1 MARYNQYNRNRLSLN
16 TVDFQPTVLTPI
28 EFRPVEQD
36 YSILERA
43 TAKQEE
49 RKEKAVTQQSLV
61 KQALGKAREQLH
73 QDDETLAWFDAK
85 ARKIEDDIKT
95 ASEVGDYATALQ
107 TGIEAAGDITNDTE
121 LNARKRTNA
130 QYKEEY
136 ERQRQRIGKGIGQ
149 ATFDWWV
156 KTNPYTH
163 ENIHDKEGRVTGA
176 QDWKAENTPV
186 DDLNASQLA
195 FTAFKL
201 LSPEKSNSSGS
212 SNVKPGTEKEYNEL
226 TSGYT
231 NNYEKISVD
240 RIYTNINEIM
250 GSDPNNWRAARQG
263 FQVALNELDKLKEER
278 DAYEVGSEEYNL
290 KNQQYEDQL
299 SYFRGE
305 NNQDLSNTEEGWKL
319 YTARIIT
326 DNMFAKG
333 LAYDWKTV
341 SSIKDVADPRKM
353 QGDKDPIYPT
363 NPSQDE
369 DSQSS
374 PGNPVRVKGKTFNA
388 REIISNALG
397 NANKQFESLQQSDN
411 Q

>member
-1 MARYNQYNRNRLSLN
+1 MPRYNQYNRNRLSLN
-16 TVDFQPTVLTPI
+16 TVDFQPTVFTPI

-43 TAKQEE
+43 MAKQEE
-49 RKEKAVTQQSLV
+49 RKEKAITQQSLV

-95 ASEVGDYATALQ
+95 ASEVGDSATALQ
-107 TGIEAAGDITNDTE
+107 TGIEAAGNTANDTE
-121 LNARKRTNA
+121 LNARIRTNA
-130 QYKEEY
+130 QYNEEY
-136 ERQRQRIGKGIGQ
+136 NKQRQRIGNGIGQ

-163 ENIHDKEGRVTGA
+163 TNIYDKEGRITGA

-212 SNVKPGTEKEYNEL
+212 SNVKHGTEKEYNEL

-231 NNYEKISVD
+231 NNYEKITVD
-240 RIYTNINEIM
+240 RIYTNINEII

-263 FQVALNELDKLKEER
+263 FQVALNELDKLKQER
-278 DAYEVGSEEYNL
+278 DKYEVGSEEYNL
-290 KNQQYEDQL
+290 RNQQYEDQL

-305 NNQDLSNTEEGWKL
+305 NNQDLANNEEGWKL

-333 LAYDWKTV
+333 LAYNWKTV
-341 SSIKDVADPRKM
+341 SSIKNVDNPKTGSSSGVYSELVDPL
-353 QGDKDPIYPT
+353 QVEDKT
-363 NPSQDE
+363 E
-369 DSQSS
+369 SS
-374 PGNPVRVKGKTFNA
+374 SGNKFVLNKNTDDAQNRVLNA
-388 REIISNALG
+388 AHNAG
-397 NANKQFESLQQSDN
+397 RQFIQKK
-411 Q
+411 

>member
-1 MARYNQYNRNRLSLN
+1 MPRYNQYNRNRLSLN
-16 TVDFQPTVLTPI
+16 TVDFQPTVFTPI

-43 TAKQEE
+43 MAKQEE

-85 ARKIEDDIKT
+85 ARKIEDDIKI

-107 TGIEAAGDITNDTE
+107 TGIEAAGNIANDTE
-121 LNARKRTNA
+121 LNARIRTNA
-130 QYKEEY
+130 QYNEEY
-136 ERQRQRIGKGIGQ
+136 NKQQQRIGNGIGQ

-163 ENIHDKEGRVTGA
+163 TNIYDKEGRVTGA

-212 SNVKPGTEKEYNEL
+212 SNVKPGTEQEYNEL

-250 GSDPNNWRAARQG
+250 GSNPNNWRAARQG
-263 FQVALNELDKLKEER
+263 FQVALNELDKLRQER

-305 NNQDLSNTEEGWKL
+305 NNQDLANNEEGWKL

-333 LAYDWKTV
+333 LAYNWKTV
-341 SSIKDVADPRKM
+341 SSIKNVD
-353 QGDKDPIYPT
+353 
-363 NPSQDE
+363 NPKTG
-369 DSQSS
+369 SS
-374 PGNPVRVKGKTFNA
+374 PGVYPELVDPLQVEYKNESSSGNKFVWNRNTDDAQNRVLNA
-388 REIISNALG
+388 AHNAG
-397 NANKQFESLQQSDN
+397 KQFIQKDN
-411 Q
+411 NK

>member
-1 MARYNQYNRNRLSLN
+1 MPRYNQYNRNRLSLN
-16 TVDFQPTVLTPI
+16 TVDFQPTVFTPI

-43 TAKQEE
+43 MAKQEE
-49 RKEKAVTQQSLV
+49 RKEKAITQQSLV

-107 TGIEAAGDITNDTE
+107 TGIEAAGNVANDTE
-121 LNARKRTNA
+121 LNARIRTNA
-130 QYKEEY
+130 QYNEEY
-136 ERQRQRIGKGIGQ
+136 DKQRDRIGKGISQ

-156 KTNPYTH
+156 DTNPYTH
-163 ENIHDKEGRVTGA
+163 TNIYDKEGRVTGA

-212 SNVKPGTEKEYNEL
+212 SNVKPGTEQEYNEL

-263 FQVALNELDKLKEER
+263 FQVALNELDKLKQER
-278 DAYEVGSEEYNL
+278 DKYEVGSEEYNL
-290 KNQQYEDQL
+290 RNQQYEDQL

-305 NNQDLSNTEEGWKL
+305 NNQDLANNEEGWKL

-333 LAYDWKTV
+333 LAYNWKTV
-341 SSIKDVADPRKM
+341 SSIKNVDNPKTGNGAGLGQEVVDPL
-353 QGDKDPIYPT
+353 QVEDKT
-363 NPSQDE
+363 E
-369 DSQSS
+369 SS
-374 PGNPVRVKGKTFNA
+374 SGNTFVWNRNTDDAQNRVLNA
-388 REIISNALG
+388 AHNAG
-397 NANKQFESLQQSDN
+397 RQFIQKR
-411 Q
+411 